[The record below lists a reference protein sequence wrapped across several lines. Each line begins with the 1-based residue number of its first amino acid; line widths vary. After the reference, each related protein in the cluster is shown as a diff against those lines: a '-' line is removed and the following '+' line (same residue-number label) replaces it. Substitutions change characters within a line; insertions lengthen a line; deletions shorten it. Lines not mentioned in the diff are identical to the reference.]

1 MEKKGLLQRLFRKKS
16 VDATGDVAEEGAAAA
31 NATTNPAA
39 AEAEEE
45 ADADEGAVEDLSKQL
60 KKAKVLKPVKITGKF
75 RKEVELATTY
85 IDQTF
90 HRQARLE
97 VRCFPYPLI
106 VSPIC

>member
-16 VDATGDVAEEGAAAA
+16 VDATGDVAEEGAAV